1 MENELKN
8 LRKAMN
14 SSTHKGVHFTELQ
27 KKKIR
32 ASLHQRE
39 VTKKP
44 NFSIYL
50 ITTLAVSLFILLFY
64 TGFLP
69 NFYSSDDINR
79 GSLQPVES
87 EWKVRHEYTKNNQK
101 LFEVFP
107 DPTLSAGKTYGYIF
121 SFKESFDIY
130 KGKDIEIYAI
140 HSDTGERINVLP
152 SKTITEPSGG
162 YSSLQRF
169 TAFFEVPDSGLWK
182 YEVYFN
188 NKLYGDVVLSVGDK
202 VIQNIDIPS
211 FVKASDIEII
221 DWNRKAVNIGNNIVG
236 NKNKSGVIGAN
247 MPSININQKWMW
259 HLWEIENPTETKLTA
274 IGFHRET
281 ETWHQIITTGW
292 TIGLGGAN
300 NGADA
305 HAPSSVNIPMPGE
318 WSILLYVDGE
328 LFDVLVYNINE

>member
-64 TGFLP
+64 TDFLP
-69 NFYSSDDINR
+69 NFYSSDGINR

-87 EWKVRHEYTKNNQK
+87 EWKVRHEYTKNNQM

-202 VIQNIDIPS
+202 VIQNKDIPS

-236 NKNKSGVIGAN
+236 NKNKSGVIGAD